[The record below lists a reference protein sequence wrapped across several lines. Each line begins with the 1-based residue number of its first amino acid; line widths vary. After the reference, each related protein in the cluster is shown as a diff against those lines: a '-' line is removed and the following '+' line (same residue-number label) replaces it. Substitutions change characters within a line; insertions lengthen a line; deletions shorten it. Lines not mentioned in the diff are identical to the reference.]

1 MTVMDEY
8 QDIKE
13 LLRPRRTIGASPHL
27 RQRISNATA
36 QQRAGIST
44 SRLWRGTAA
53 ACVALMLGA
62 TLVFGIK
69 SAVTPAS
76 KSDCIVYVAGQQ
88 ACADEAQA
96 VAEADVA
103 KMEQFMLTVAR
114 QNAAEREKVNQF
126 MQHQSQL
133 K

>member
-1 MTVMDEY
+1 MDEY

-62 TLVFGIK
+62 TLVFGI
-69 SAVTPAS
+69 
-76 KSDCIVYVAGQQ
+76 
-88 ACADEAQA
+88 
-96 VAEADVA
+96 
-103 KMEQFMLTVAR
+103 
-114 QNAAEREKVNQF
+114 
-126 MQHQSQL
+126 
-133 K
+133 